1 MRVMGLDVGTKT
13 IGVALSDPT
22 AAVAQPA
29 GVVRRTSM
37 KDDLASLRTLIRD
50 NRVEQV
56 VVGLP
61 KNMDGSLG
69 ESAARA
75 GRLAEALERQAEVS
89 VVLWDERLS
98 TVTAQR
104 ALIEADVSRR
114 RRKGLVD
121 SVAAA
126 IILQSY
132 LDSRRASGAGGAGMS
147 GVGVGGAG
155 VGGESGDVVRGHGAR
170 DGNVA
175 GGDAPDRD
183 PDAPAGA
190 GE

>member
-155 VGGESGDVVRGHGAR
+155 VGGESGDVARGHGAR

>member
-1 MRVMGLDVGTKT
+1 MGLDVGTKT

-22 AAVAQPA
+22 AAFAQPV
-29 GVVRRTSM
+29 GVVRRTSRR
-37 KDDLASLRTLIRD
+37 DDLARLISLIRD
-50 NRVEQV
+50 NAVGQV

-75 GRLAEALERQAEVS
+75 KRLAEALEDRAGVP

-98 TVTAQR
+98 TVSAER

-132 LDSRRASGAGGAGMS
+132 LDSRRGAGGSSEPGD
-147 GVGVGGAG
+147 GVPDPGASEGDMPGREAPEGEADAPLTGGA
-155 VGGESGDVVRGHGAR
+155 
-170 DGNVA
+170 
-175 GGDAPDRD
+175 
-183 PDAPAGA
+183 
-190 GE
+190 

>member
-22 AAVAQPA
+22 AAFAQPA

-37 KDDLASLRTLIRD
+37 RDDLASLRTLIRD
-50 NRVEQV
+50 NGVEQV

-98 TVTAQR
+98 TVSAQR

-147 GVGVGGAG
+147 GAGVGGAG
-155 VGGESGDVVRGHGAR
+155 VGGESGDVARGHGAR
-170 DGNVA
+170 DGDVA
-175 GGDAPDRD
+175 GGDAPEGD